1 VRAVNLFD
9 HGDRFSPPIARYPG
23 LQYRDVLEIV
33 GRDRLFR
40 VLRADPTLAGQ
51 KAGHTLA
58 LGDVLGVVPVVE
70 LVLGDV

>member
-9 HGDRFSPPIARYPG
+9 HGDRFSPPIARY
-23 LQYRDVLEIV
+23 
-33 GRDRLFR
+33 RLFR